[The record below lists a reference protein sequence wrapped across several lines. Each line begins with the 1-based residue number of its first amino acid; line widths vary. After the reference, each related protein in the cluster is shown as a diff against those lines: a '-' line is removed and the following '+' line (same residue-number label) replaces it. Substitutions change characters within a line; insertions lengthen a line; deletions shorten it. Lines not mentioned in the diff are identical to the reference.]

1 MEACLEIKGL
11 GCEKASAGVTACV
24 ISWGQWGQYLP
35 CSLPDSAFLPVARHR
50 QNTYRCLTNFH
61 EEMTGS
67 WYRPVVS
74 LHFKKKSRAW
84 AKSIFVD
91 SRLPCLLWGHVCA
104 HLGQLGITAHLQART
119 CKTHLWP
126 PYSTSQWHLHGMYPC
141 HLILEFPFTVICSN
155 SFTGL
160 FPLPHHCFGCWSLW
174 IFINFQWFPVL
185 VCHILLVSVYCDR
198 LTGTPFGSDTDK
210 WCLGVAHQR
219 EWIDQYEVQCRFH
232 FT

>member
-11 GCEKASAGVTACV
+11 ACEKPGAGVTICV
-24 ISWGQWGQYLP
+24 FSWAQWGQYLP
-35 CSLPDSAFLPVARHR
+35 YLPPDFVCLAVARQR

-61 EEMTGS
+61 KEMANS
-67 WYRPVVS
+67 YYWSVVS
-74 LHFKKKSRAW
+74 ALFCW
-84 AKSIFVD
+84 LTTIFVD
-91 SRLPCLLWGHVCA
+91 SRLPCLLWSHICA
-104 HLGQLGITAHLQART
+104 HLCRPGISASLKAVT
-119 CKTHLWP
+119 CKIQIWP

-141 HLILEFPFTVICSN
+141 HLILELPFTVICSN

-160 FPLPHHCFGCWSLW
+160 LPLPHHCFGCCSLW

-198 LTGTPFGSDTDK
+198 LTGAPFGSDTDK

-219 EWIDQYEVQCRFH
+219 EWIDQYEVQCCFH